1 MKEKNNTPS
10 KGKSIFYLLLS
21 LIATLFVSS
30 FIYFLV
36 FYPALEDSRV
46 ARISVNM
53 GWTILCLYIFK
64 KLTQRYTL
72 WWQALEE
79 ESNKPKKN

>member
-10 KGKSIFYLLLS
+10 NGKSIFYLLLS

-36 FYPALEDSRV
+36 FHPALDSRV
-46 ARISVNM
+46 VRISVNM